1 MDIIRTT
8 FTDKKDIY
16 KTTKNASIEKLS
28 DIADNEELV
37 VTGYTL
43 FKDSNKE
50 GTETTILAVML
61 DNGSVYAT
69 NSATVI
75 KDFEDILEIFEN
87 VPVTVKKGTGTSKNN
102 RTYMFLYI

>member
-1 MDIIRTT
+1 MDIIKST

-16 KTTKNASIEKLS
+16 RTTKNASIEKLS
-28 DIADNEELV
+28 EIADNEEFTI
-37 VTGYTL
+37 TGYTL

-61 DNGSVYAT
+61 DNGAVYAT

-75 KDFEDILEIFEN
+75 KDFEDILEIFGD

-102 RTYMFLYI
+102 RSYLYLYI